1 MGQEKPLGP
10 QESEVVAEQT
20 RVSGCLVHLTRDTSG
35 PETQLSCPQHSGWW
49 LLKEVASAM
58 TVTTAM
64 TTMKSCRMLSH
75 LCLILL
81 DVTGNVKQGS
91 FLK

>member
-35 PETQLSCPQHSGWW
+35 PETQLSCPQLSGWW

-64 TTMKSCRMLSH
+64 TTMRSC
-75 LCLILL
+75 
-81 DVTGNVKQGS
+81 
-91 FLK
+91 

>member
-64 TTMKSCRMLSH
+64 TTMR
-75 LCLILL
+75 
-81 DVTGNVKQGS
+81 
-91 FLK
+91 FLPNAFTPVSNTAGCNGKCQTR